1 MRYLIVFAVIAS
13 GCSYNPVVDLRVSE
27 DKAQLYQRDLS
38 ECRQLIKQNRSIFQ
52 LPNDRK
58 EQTML
63 DNCLSGRVHSVLS
76 VGG

>member
-1 MRYLIVFAVIAS
+1 MRSLIVFAFIAS

-52 LPNDRK
+52 LPNDHK

-63 DNCLSGRVHSVLS
+63 DNCLSGRGHSVLS
-76 VGG
+76 IGG

>member
-38 ECRQLIKQNRSIFQ
+38 ECRHLIEQNPSGIYPF
-52 LPNDRK
+52 NGAVMNK
-58 EQTML
+58 ML
-63 DNCLSGRVHSVLS
+63 DKCLSGRGHSVLS
-76 VGG
+76 TGG

>member
-63 DNCLSGRVHSVLS
+63 DNCLSGRGHSVLS

>member
-38 ECRQLIKQNRSIFQ
+38 ECRQLIKQNRPLFR
-52 LPNDRK
+52 LPYEHI
-58 EQTML
+58 EQRML
-63 DNCLSGRVHSVLS
+63 DNCLSGRGHSVLS
-76 VGG
+76 IGG